1 MIVMASLVKL
11 YSRCDH
17 QSCKISDTL
26 LPVYANMGTTYKAT
40 IEIRCWK
47 QHECVS
53 CGSLYRY
60 LFERKI
66 TGQGGNEI
74 SAEKNAEKQANKT
87 IEKEVDFRPC
97 PACGCLQP
105 DMVAQ
110 QKRQRHSSVAW
121 LFLLVAGIVL
131 LLAALTGVTFMTYST
146 AAIIVFILAAVGL
159 VVHVL
164 AGLSEPNKNPDD
176 NLTKAETMLDQGTM
190 ELVTKT
196 DEDLADGAPKSV
208 VPMALPLLAL
218 LALCTLAL
226 IAPFL
231 GKIVFGWSSVAGT
244 KPEVVGPGDT
254 LTVYFPDRID
264 AVKSCWNGTG
274 NAIITVDGEAKA
286 FPMTVKS
293 KTETWSNDMYV
304 KKSQE
309 HTSPSVWAEVQLPKD
324 QDLVGKNITVQSN
337 LTVTYPSMSAGNRF
351 DNRTQQMSTTTKV
364 KLNGNNAGGIYSTLF
379 LVCVLAALGYVV
391 LSFLLSAATNS
402 LNKYASPSEI
412 ISITDRNKKKR
423 RRGRDLSE
431 DDEEEIEED
440 RKQKNDKPIRM
451 VDDHNDTL
459 DETPPRA
466 KRRRRDEEDDEDDD
480 RPRRRRRD

>member
-1 MIVMASLVKL
+1 MGVTYTAS
-11 YSRCDH
+11 
-17 QSCKISDTL
+17 
-26 LPVYANMGTTYKAT
+26 

-60 LFERKI
+60 LFERKVKG
-66 TGQGGNEI
+66 TGPSETT
-74 SAEKNAEKQANKT
+74 AEQNAENQASKT

-110 QKRQRHSSVAW
+110 QKRQRHSLVA
-121 LFLLVAGIVL
+121 LGFLILAGIVL
-131 LLAALTGVTFMTYST
+131 LLAALPGITFMTYSL
-146 AAIIVFILAAVGL
+146 AALIVFVLGLTGLA
-159 VVHVL
+159 VHVV

-176 NLTKAETMLDQGTM
+176 NLAKAETMLDQGTM

-196 DEDLADGAPKSV
+196 DADLADGAPKSV
-208 VPMALPLLAL
+208 VPFALPLLGLIAV
-218 LALCTLAL
+218 CTLAL

-231 GKIVFGWSSVAGT
+231 GKMVFGWSSVAGT
-244 KPEVVGPGDT
+244 KPEVVGPGDK
-254 LTVYFPDRID
+254 LTVYFPERID
-264 AVKSCWNGTG
+264 AVKSTWNGSG
-274 NAIITVDGEAKA
+274 NAVITVDGEPKA
-286 FPMTVKS
+286 FPATLTS

-304 KKSQE
+304 KRSQE

-324 QDLVGKNITVQSN
+324 ADLVGKTITIQSN

-364 KLNGNNAGGIYSTLF
+364 KLNGNNAGGIYGTLF
-379 LVCVLAALGYVV
+379 LLTVLAAVGYVV
-391 LSFLLSAATNS
+391 LSFILSAVTNS

-412 ISITDRNKKKR
+412 ISITDRNKKR
-423 RRGRDLSE
+423 RKKGRDLSE
-431 DDEEEIEED
+431 EEEEEIEEV
-440 RKQKNDKPIRM
+440 RRRKNDEPIRI
-451 VDDHNDTL
+451 VDDHNEALEDR
-459 DETPPRA
+459 PA

-480 RPRRRRRD
+480 RSRRRRRD